1 MKKIH
6 TVVLA
11 IGLVA
16 GNANAT
22 DFSFTGDFKDDDEVQ
37 EFQFTVAGPASD
49 VTLRTWS
56 YAGGTNAAGAEIVRG
71 GFDPI
76 VALFDGSTGNLI
88 DQNDDSGLVTDPVSG
103 APYDSFLMHNL
114 SAGDY
119 TATVTQ
125 FSSFANG
132 PTLTNGFSGSGQT
145 DFGSRDS
152 HWALD
157 ILNVSSASIGDSYVS
172 ATPPIPEPESYA
184 LLLAGLGLVTFMG
197 RRRMSEDTMA
207 SIGT

>member
-6 TVVLA
+6 AVVLA
-11 IGLVA
+11 VGLVT

-22 DFSFTGDFKDDDEVQ
+22 DFSFTGNFEDDDEVK
-37 EFQFTVAGPASD
+37 EFRFTVAEPVSD

-56 YAGGTNAAGAEIVRG
+56 YAGGTNAAGADIPRG

-76 VALFDGSTGNLI
+76 VALFEGSTGNLI
-88 DQNDDSGLVTDPVSG
+88 DQNDDGSAIVDPVSG
-103 APYDSFLMHNL
+103 SSWDSLLIRNL

-125 FSSFANG
+125 YASFAIG
-132 PTLTNGFSGSGQT
+132 PLLANGFYGSSGT
-145 DFGSRDS
+145 DFASRDT

-157 ILNVSSASIGDSYVS
+157 ILNVSSASIGDSYIS
-172 ATPPIPEPESYA
+172 NTPPIPEPESYA
-184 LLLAGLGLVTFMG
+184 LLLTGLGLVTFMA
-197 RRRMSEDTMA
+197 RRQMSEDRMA